1 MSGKGSLPVGNISYK
16 EWLVGMAMEGIL
28 ASDHDDKI
36 TAERCARAAIKYAN
50 AVLNELENENPITRT
65 KDIL

>member
-1 MSGKGSLPVGNISYK
+1 MSGKGSLAVDNISYK

-28 ASDHDDKI
+28 ASDHDNNI

-50 AVLNELENENPITRT
+50 AVLNELENENPVTSI